1 MDYIK
6 DNILLKY
13 LNGEI
18 ESSVNNNILVLND
31 EIFKVCKGKV
41 LLNKN
46 ELTLIVGGKG
56 SGKSKFMYHLIKQ
69 ILSEETDE
77 EFEASL
83 KLIDDY
89 KFRVVNIN
97 QFYLRPGTPAAN
109 LKQLPTKVVKSRSSK
124 LTELFKS
131 YQKHSYMIGGEERV
145 WINEI

>member
-77 EFEASL
+77 EFEIINKDNYKVICFDSEMGVSRL
-83 KLIDDY
+83 FDWSIKNVFENPNNDY
-89 KFRVVNIN
+89 IKN
-97 QFYLRPGTPAAN
+97 
-109 LKQLPTKVVKSRSSK
+109 KK
-124 LTELFKS
+124 E
-131 YQKHSYMIGGEERV
+131 
-145 WINEI
+145 